1 MAKTGPTP
9 NNASAFAQLKDV
21 PPPTITQLGY
31 DLRKP
36 DATDDPR
43 GSHCGAGAPRFNVV
57 MSSGTI
63 FIGCDSAFVQSVGT
77 GWIRLRWGFHG
88 ITDVKSIALVLD
100 EGQDTG
106 PDNFGA
112 AVLGADVL
120 GRPAWSSQ
128 DLSRIAFNG
137 NRRKP
142 RTASLCDGAS
152 RARTGDL
159 LGAIQALSQLS
170 YSPEGETV

>member
-112 AVLGADVL
+112 AVLDNIDVNGKL
-120 GRPAWSSQ
+120 VGR
-128 DLSRIAFNG
+128 
-137 NRRKP
+137 
-142 RTASLCDGAS
+142 
-152 RARTGDL
+152 
-159 LGAIQALSQLS
+159 
-170 YSPEGETV
+170 